1 MHPARTYTFDALL
14 AGLDAEVARGTVT
27 FMAHEGLRLYTY
39 TDECAYKR
47 LWNPF
52 SLMARGLVLD
62 MEARQVVATPFPKF
76 FNYGEGC
83 APETPMEPLP
93 DEPFEVTEKMDGS
106 LGIIFYHKG
115 RWRCV
120 TRGSFASEQARW
132 AEKWLWGRTETLIPG
147 HTYLVEIIYAANKI
161 VVPYTFEG
169 LVLLAAYTAEGHEY
183 DRTNLLGA
191 WDERVVPIIDGHS
204 LEDLLTI
211 ARTLPSS
218 AEGFVVRFASGRRL
232 KIKGDEYVRVHRL
245 VSRVTPLA
253 VWDMMVAGDDL
264 EVMRQQ
270 LPEET
275 LADFDAITAKLEEA
289 LNAHIK
295 AAFAIY
301 AETMGLTDKEL
312 GLTLKD
318 RGPAARWV
326 FAIRKGDFD
335 QLGVPNSMLRRR
347 FFQQFRPTANR
358 LAGYEPSS
366 VIHRFQEPA

>member
-14 AGLDAEVARGTVT
+14 AGLDAEVARGTVN

-52 SLMARGLVLD
+52 SLMSRGLVLD

-83 APETPMEPLP
+83 APETPMDPLP

-147 HTYLVEIIYAANKI
+147 HTYLFEIIYRDNKI
-161 VVPYTFEG
+161 VVPYDFEG
-169 LVLLAAYTAEGHEY
+169 LVLLAAYDDKGYEY
-183 DRTNLLGA
+183 DRTRLLGC
-191 WDERVVPIIDGHS
+191 WDGRVATRIDGQS
-204 LEDLLTI
+204 IDDLLAI
-211 ARTLPSS
+211 AKTLPATS
-218 AEGFVVRFASGRRL
+218 EGFVVRFASGRRI

-253 VWDMMVAGDDL
+253 VWDMLLNGDDM
-264 EVMRQQ
+264 EMMRQQ

-275 LADFDAITAKLEEA
+275 LADFDTIHELLTVA
-289 LNAHIK
+289 LDEHVMRAFK
-295 AAFAIY
+295 AY
-301 AETMGLTDKEL
+301 TDTMGLTDKEL
-312 GLTLKD
+312 GLSLRD
-318 RGPAARWV
+318 LGPDAKWV

-335 QLGVPNSMLRRR
+335 QLGTPNSLLRRR
-347 FFQQFRPTANR
+347 FFQQFRPTANK
-358 LAGYEPSS
+358 LVGYEPSS
-366 VIHRFQEPA
+366 VIHRFQEPS